1 MGQALRPTLDGV
13 DVPHFTMEREDE
25 VEKIMTGAIKLAFS
39 TDRPVAV
46 IVSPLLSGG
55 KSL

>member
-1 MGQALRPTLDGV
+1 V